1 MDDAPI
7 SLAVVTVLRTWL
19 FAGECPALSGRMAKT
34 LTLGKGLPRHF
45 QAFSKPSKPSRK
57 VIERTHVYLIRIHRL
72 LRTIASLTGEMDFIE
87 TNGQNSSLG
96 ESLPKPSRLLK
107 ASQKQST
114 CTLCAF
120 LI

>member
-1 MDDAPI
+1 MMPLPPWPWSPYCVHG
-7 SLAVVTVLRTWL
+7 SLPGSIRLYRGGW
-19 FAGECPALSGRMAKT
+19 
-34 LTLGKGLPRHF
+34 PRHWLLAKAF

-57 VIERTHVYLIRIHRL
+57 VIERTHVHLIRIHHL
-72 LRTIASLTGEMDFIE
+72 LRTVASLTGEMDFIE

-107 ASQKQST
+107 PSQKQST